1 MIRYFEYAVSEGEGL
16 LTEHYVLAITPDS
29 DGDTVVVQ
37 PKFDAGLISP
47 DCIELGREITLVQYA
62 EFITIHGSEVAV

>member
-1 MIRYFEYAVSEGEGL
+1 MTRYFEYCLSQGEGT

-37 PKFDAGLISP
+37 PEFDADLISP

-62 EFITIHGSEVAV
+62 EFITIHGSEVAI